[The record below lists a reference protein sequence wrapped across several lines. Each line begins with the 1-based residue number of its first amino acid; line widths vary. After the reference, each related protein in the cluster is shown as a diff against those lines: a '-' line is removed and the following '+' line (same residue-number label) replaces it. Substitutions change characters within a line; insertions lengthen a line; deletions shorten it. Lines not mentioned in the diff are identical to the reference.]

1 MLKTCNI
8 KGSVKDNFAKILSRP
23 FISVYPNTK
32 LFELIPFLA
41 IGPDIYADGLLVTS
55 KNITQEDHDNF
66 NNKKDKLSKKSRVE
80 ISDEFIN
87 GRISSKH
94 LLLIIIDLLSERKS
108 AFSLYNLTAAEIM
121 DVLNE
126 EHMIESDSTLSKVLN
141 IFRKTGFAFLPI
153 VKKTNYN
160 NLNYYKMLSYLSV
173 RDFLQF
179 FLKKKKEL
187 RNIDIDN
194 SCLKEIRD
202 MPVKEVSSKLISV
215 YKTSLLLDVIN
226 IMVSKKIR
234 NIGIL
239 NNNSKLIGI
248 MNDRNILELIVRSKD
263 KFTITT
269 TTQNNNLLDI
279 HSKINAQV
287 REFKECTLENLE
299 ILNNF
304 KTPRMFEIKEDS
316 SISKAANHLKN
327 LKHSYLLLEG
337 KDRIVTPWDI
347 VMKTLS

>member
-8 KGSVKDNFAKILSRP
+8 KGSVKVNFSNILSRP
-23 FISVYPNTK
+23 FLSVYPNTK

-55 KNITQEDHDNF
+55 KNIIQDDNDNF

-80 ISDEFIN
+80 LSDEFIK

-108 AFSLYNLTAAEIM
+108 VLSLYNLTAAEIM

-126 EHMIESDSTLSKVLN
+126 EHMIEPDSTLSKVLG

-160 NLNYYKMLSYLSV
+160 NLNAYKMLSYLSV
-173 RDFLQF
+173 RDFLPF
-179 FLKKKKEL
+179 FLKKKKEQ

-194 SCLKEIRD
+194 SCLKQILD
-202 MPVKEVSSKLISV
+202 MPVKEVSSILISV
-215 YKTSLLLDVIN
+215 QGTSLLLDVIN
-226 IMVSKKIR
+226 IMLSKKIR

-248 MNDRNILELIVRSKD
+248 MNDRNILELIVKSKD
-263 KFTITT
+263 KFTTT
-269 TTQNNNLLDI
+269 THDNNHLDI
-279 HSKINAQV
+279 HSKLNAQV
-287 REFKECTLENLE
+287 REFKECTLEDLE
-299 ILNNF
+299 VLNYF
-304 KTPRMFEIKEDS
+304 KLPRMFEIKEDI
-316 SISKAANHLKN
+316 SIGKAANHLKS